1 MMKVKK
7 QLRNKDNL
15 AAYMFLLPALVGFT
29 AFIIIPFISS
39 IILSF
44 TEWNFVSGV
53 SGIKFIGL
61 SNFIQ
66 LFNDPWFKTAF
77 TNNLVFAFTVVPVSL
92 VLGLIIATVIQRYI
106 YASNII
112 KIMIFMPYISSVVA
126 IAIVWMVML
135 QPSYGPINQFLMG
148 IGITNPP
155 KWIADIKWA
164 MPTLILI
171 TIWQGI
177 GYYVIIYIGGLN
189 SIPKDV
195 YESAEIDGATFWD
208 KFIRIS
214 VPLVSPTTFFLA
226 ITGIIASFKVF
237 DLISVLTDGG
247 PGTSTTVVAYYMYKT
262 AFNYHKMG
270 YASAMAT
277 VVFIII
283 FVITVLQWR
292 GQKKL
297 VIYD

>member
-1 MMKVKK
+1 MKVNRHM
-7 QLRNKDNL
+7 RNKDNL
-15 AAYMFLLPALVGFT
+15 VAYLFLLPALIGFIV
-29 AFIIIPFISS
+29 FIIIPFLSS
-39 IILSF
+39 LILSF

-61 SNFIQ
+61 NNFKDLIH
-66 LFNDPWFKTAF
+66 DPWFKTAF
-77 TNNLVFAFTVVPVSL
+77 TNNMLFAFTVVPISL
-92 VLGLIIATVIQRYI
+92 VLGLVLAAVIQRYV
-106 YASNII
+106 YVSNLI

-135 QPSYGPINQFLMG
+135 QPTYGPINQFLVS

-171 TIWQGI
+171 SIWQGI

-195 YESAEIDGATFWD
+195 YESADIDGAGFWS
-208 KFIRIS
+208 KFFRIS
-214 VPLVSPTTFFLA
+214 VPLVSPSTFFLA

-247 PGTSTTVVAYYMYKT
+247 PGTSTTVIAYYMYKT

-270 YASAMAT
+270 YASAMAAVIF
-277 VVFIII
+277 VVIFIITI
-283 FVITVLQWR
+283 LQWR

>member
-1 MMKVKK
+1 M
-7 QLRNKDNL
+7 RNNENL
-15 AAYMFLLPALVGFT
+15 AAYLFLLPALVGFLG
-29 AFIIIPFISS
+29 FIIIPFLSS
-39 IILSF
+39 LVLSF
-44 TEWNFVSGV
+44 TQWNFVSGI

-61 SNFIQ
+61 KNFKH
-66 LFNDPWFKTAF
+66 LLTDPWFKTAF
-77 TNNLVFAFTVVPVSL
+77 TNNMVFAFTVVPISL
-92 VLGLIIATVIQRYI
+92 ALGLVIAVLIQRYV
-106 YASNII
+106 YASNLI

-126 IAIVWMVML
+126 VAIVWMVML
-135 QPSYGPINQFLMG
+135 QPSYGPINQFLTS
-148 IGITNPP
+148 IGIANPP

-189 SIPKDV
+189 SIPMEV
-195 YESAEIDGATFWD
+195 YESADIDGASFWS
-208 KFIRIS
+208 KFFRIT

-226 ITGIIASFKVF
+226 ITGIIGSFKVF
-237 DLISVLTDGG
+237 DLISILTNGG
-247 PGTSTTVVAYYMYKT
+247 PGTSTNVIAYYMYQT
-262 AFNYHKMG
+262 AFTYNKMG
-270 YASAMAT
+270 YASAMAV

-283 FVITVLQWR
+283 FIITVIQWM

>member
-1 MMKVKK
+1 MKVIRR
-7 QLRNKDNL
+7 LGNNENL
-15 AAYMFLLPALVGFT
+15 AAYLFLLPALVGFLG
-29 AFIIIPFISS
+29 FIIIPFLSS
-39 IILSF
+39 LVLSF
-44 TEWNFVSGV
+44 TQWNFVSGI

-61 SNFIQ
+61 RNFKN
-66 LFNDPWFKTAF
+66 LLTDPWFKTAF
-77 TNNLVFAFTVVPVSL
+77 TNNMVFAFTVVPISL
-92 VLGLIIATVIQRYI
+92 ALGLVIAVLIQRYV
-106 YASNII
+106 YASNLI
-112 KIMIFMPYISSVVA
+112 KVMIFMPYISSVVA
-126 IAIVWMVML
+126 VAIVWMVML
-135 QPSYGPINQFLMG
+135 QPSYGPINQFLTS
-148 IGITNPP
+148 IGIANPP

-189 SIPKDV
+189 SIPKEV
-195 YESAEIDGATFWD
+195 YESADIDGASFWS
-208 KFIRIS
+208 KFFRIS

-237 DLISVLTDGG
+237 DLISILTNGG
-247 PGTSTTVVAYYMYKT
+247 PGTSTNVIAYYMYQT
-262 AFNYHKMG
+262 AFTYNKMG
-270 YASAMAT
+270 YASAMAV

-283 FVITVLQWR
+283 FIITVIQWM